1 MSAMPISASEL
12 LDAYDKSLLVNP
24 KFSIRMVIWRMI
36 YDEQQAAPVRD
47 LLEKA
52 GIFAK
57 PETRTILK
65 NQLKSIDRQR
75 AAAEKSTGLPSRGKK
90 GACDL
95 YRQALHKW
103 KKLNPRPTNQ
113 QLLAGWT
120 PVPLEDAAGEHSA
133 IGPASTSIVTSSG
146 NEFLESPVSAAAAL
160 PSGHAS
166 ELSQEYLGKAA
177 EARQFLEMDDV

>member
-1 MSAMPISASEL
+1 MPISASEL
-12 LDAYDKSLLVNP
+12 LDAFDKSLLENP
-24 KFSIRMVIWRMI
+24 KFSIRLVIWRMI
-36 YDEQQAAPVRD
+36 YDEQQAAPVRE

-52 GIFAK
+52 GIFAR
-57 PETRTILK
+57 PETRAILK
-65 NQLKSIDRQR
+65 NQLKNIDRQR

-90 GACDL
+90 GASDL

-103 KKLNPRPTNQ
+103 KQLNPRPTNQ

-120 PVPLEDAAGEHSA
+120 PIPLGAAAGQHSA
-133 IGPASTSIVTSSG
+133 VAATSSSIVTSSG
-146 NEFLESPVSAAAAL
+146 NEFLESPVSAVATL

-177 EARQFLEMDDV
+177 EARQFLEMDEV